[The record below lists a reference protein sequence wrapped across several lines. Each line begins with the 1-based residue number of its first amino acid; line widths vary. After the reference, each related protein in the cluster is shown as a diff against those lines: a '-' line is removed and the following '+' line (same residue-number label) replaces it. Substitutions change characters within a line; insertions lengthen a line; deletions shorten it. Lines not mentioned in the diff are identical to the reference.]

1 MPPNIWET
9 QQRAGTTRVQLVI
22 ATRHRARSA
31 KQALANEGG
40 RESEAYVGAGAEGVD
55 GGEDVDGDAEERGGG
70 RDDAEAAADDE
81 ERVGAGARGS
91 ALPRRVPAPA
101 GLRRG
106 RGGRPGRRRRVRH
119 G

>member
-1 MPPNIWET
+1 MINRPVSSRPSW
-9 QQRAGTTRVQLVI
+9 
-22 ATRHRARSA
+22 RHVRNHS
-31 KQALANEGG
+31 KTGSLSGG
-40 RESEAYVGAGAEGVD
+40 AYVGAAAEGVD

-91 ALPRRVPAPA
+91 ALPRRVPAHA